1 MRSHHLFSMSFLYFW
16 ASQLTTGSIYLQSSS
31 SSSSSSSSDDDHQ
44 QQQQQTII
52 SHSSHQKESPWFPWS
67 LFSPSASAV
76 IIFTGLIMFCL
87 RIMFTILSTTTLKG
101 ALKNYQP
108 WFHPSIFVKHHEAF
122 DIKHIQTL
130 HPGKSTF
137 ETQSHGG
144 LNCLKWMFLFNW
156 VIFRSTTCGSIMGVY
171 P

>member
-1 MRSHHLFSMSFLYFW
+1 
-16 ASQLTTGSIYLQSSS
+16 
-31 SSSSSSSSDDDHQ
+31 
-44 QQQQQTII
+44 
-52 SHSSHQKESPWFPWS
+52 
-67 LFSPSASAV
+67 
-76 IIFTGLIMFCL
+76 MFCL

-130 HPGKSTF
+130 HPENQHLEPKVMEVWIVWNECSFSIG
-137 ETQSHGG
+137 
-144 LNCLKWMFLFNW
+144 WFLGQPH
-156 VIFRSTTCGSIMGVY
+156 VV